1 MIRRNVLIGLGIAPV
16 AACART
22 SSANG
27 DDATDEP
34 AEYLFVQSARSA
46 TLKDGVLTLKGVA
59 PTTIFF
65 TDRPERIA
73 GHVETEHLIEALLE
87 DKEANSFAEDPPN
100 GVLSILDGE
109 YAEEVV
115 MTLMDPTIEGD
126 EISYPVKVLDGATEL
141 EGGPASLF
149 IDPIGRPLS
158 PGSVAGVHRRHER
171 RRRRRIVRH

>member
-1 MIRRNVLIGLGIAPV
+1 MNRRRVLIGLGIAPV

-22 SSANG
+22 SSSSE
-27 DDATDEP
+27 DEVP
-34 AEYLFVQSARSA
+34 DKKAEYLFVQSARSA
-46 TLKDGVLTLKGVA
+46 TLKNDVLTLKGFA

-87 DKEANSFAEDPPN
+87 DSDANSFAEDPPN

-115 MTLMDPTIEGD
+115 MTLMDPRIQGD
-126 EISYPVKVLDGATEL
+126 EIVYPVKVLDGATEL
-141 EGGPASLF
+141 EGAPASLF

-158 PGSVAGVHRRHER
+158 PGSVAGVHRRHRR